1 MNLKKY
7 LFCFAL
13 TCISCYAFSQ
23 VKDSTVFLKWKLKP
37 GEVLGYKTEMRE
49 IDTANHQDFDMSG
62 LWGSIHGKDTSKL
75 ADLRKIM
82 SKLNKEI
89 HNFEMVTQLT
99 EKHKGV
105 ITVEMMAVNNEKGI
119 PEIKAKNAQDSL
131 KNIGKLLSMLTTG
144 VKLRGSVNEDGSIQS
159 FYTKNDQ
166 RNLLSI
172 FFELP
177 AKNIKVG
184 DTWAL
189 DVHLLSADEHFEC
202 DSAYKK
208 NQVTFV
214 ALENINGEHI
224 ATLKYDILEYMQ
236 GTFRMPMGEGA
247 QQLMMRMSH
256 KAIAR
261 FSIEKGRWVF
271 YEGVMSLSSSG
282 MMKSKSTKKLSLV
295 AN

>member
-89 HNFEMVTQLT
+89 QNFEMVTQLT

-105 ITVEMMAVNNEKGI
+105 ITVEMMAVDNEKGI

-177 AKNIKVG
+177 
-184 DTWAL
+184 T
-189 DVHLLSADEHFEC
+189 
-202 DSAYKK
+202 
-208 NQVTFV
+208 
-214 ALENINGEHI
+214 
-224 ATLKYDILEYMQ
+224 
-236 GTFRMPMGEGA
+236 
-247 QQLMMRMSH
+247 
-256 KAIAR
+256 
-261 FSIEKGRWVF
+261 
-271 YEGVMSLSSSG
+271 
-282 MMKSKSTKKLSLV
+282 
-295 AN
+295 